1 MPPMWEN
8 QRWRRK
14 EVIKL
19 EDNDYKTRRLEDND
33 GDEPPMWD
41 NRISNKRGNKT
52 RRLEDNDDDK
62 PPMGD
67 NEIPNKRGNKT

>member
-1 MPPMWEN
+1 M
-8 QRWRRK
+8 
-14 EVIKL
+14 IKL

-52 RRLEDNDDDK
+52 RRLEDNDGDK
-62 PPMGD
+62 PPMWKMRSQTRKVTKLED
-67 NEIPNKRGNKT
+67 